1 VTALRYFTLGEATD
15 LLPRLTELVRTL
27 RQLRDEAVVKRA
39 RIDRLWQDLEQ
50 GEPALT
56 TIGDAQRALDALAE
70 RLVSTAKEV
79 EAMGCVLRDLDLGLI
94 DFPFRARTGTVFLC
108 WRVGEDAI
116 RFWHG
121 TDEGFA
127 GRRPIAQLPRDLA

>member
-1 VTALRYFTLGEATD
+1 VTTLRYFTLGEATD
-15 LLPRLTELVRTL
+15 LLPRLTELIGAL

-39 RIDRLWQDLEQ
+39 RIERLWEALGR
-50 GEPALT
+50 GEPVLT
-56 TIGDAQRALDALAE
+56 EIGDAQRGLDALAA
-70 RLVSTAKEV
+70 RLGSTAKEV

-108 WRVGEDAI
+108 WKVGEDAI

-121 TDEGFA
+121 TEEGFA
-127 GRRPIAQLPRDLA
+127 GRKPIVQLPRDLA